1 MQHIFQAVDTA
12 NPILNKDDSK
22 VPCINKT
29 GKYCFPVTKQKTK
42 TKQKIFQIIK
52 INFSNLIT

>member
-29 GKYCFPVTKQKTK
+29 GKYCFPVTPA
-42 TKQKIFQIIK
+42 FE
-52 INFSNLIT
+52 